1 MWLYNVIY
9 TYNYNV
15 IKQVNN
21 KWFYWYHFIEP
32 AFGSN
37 HQWLG
42 LLDNQETMVD
52 KAGACRSWSGYLQHV
67 QLLTCQVPSFANQ
80 HCQSETW
87 MTPWCLAHMTI
98 RVCRGPFE
106 HLMVRLYAHSL
117 CMENICWALRSLHLL
132 CCLIGGAVET
142 PFGWELNLLP
152 VCTRYSIPIHWW
164 IATI

>member
-1 MWLYNVIY
+1 MANRDNWYNHCSRKAPSPIDS
-9 TYNYNV
+9 
-15 IKQVNN
+15 I
-21 KWFYWYHFIEP
+21 H
-32 AFGSN
+32 
-37 HQWLG
+37 
-42 LLDNQETMVD
+42 LLV
-52 KAGACRSWSGYLQHV
+52 GGIPPGILQHV

-106 HLMVRLYAHSL
+106 HLMVRLYAHPL

-152 VCTRYSIPIHWW
+152 VCTRYTGSGASVAPAAALLHPQG
-164 IATI
+164 T